1 MVRYAIVRY
10 TKEIVA
16 YADEEQNAKLLAD
29 IYSRHDYDDVPD
41 LVWYEIE
48 PDSVY

>member
-10 TKEIVA
+10 TKEIVG
-16 YADEEQNAKLLAD
+16 YADGEEMAKA
-29 IYSRHDYDDVPD
+29 IAKGIANKDYDNTVDY
-41 LVWYEIE
+41 VWYELE